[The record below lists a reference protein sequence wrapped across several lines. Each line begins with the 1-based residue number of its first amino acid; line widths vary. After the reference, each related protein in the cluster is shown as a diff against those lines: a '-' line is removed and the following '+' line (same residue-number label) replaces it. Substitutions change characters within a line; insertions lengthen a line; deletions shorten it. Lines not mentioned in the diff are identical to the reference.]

1 MMNSPVMNSPTIVV
15 LIDGFD
21 PEYLDVC
28 PAPNMA
34 AMARRGFR
42 VEGRGM
48 TPSVTNVNNVS
59 LVTGSYPESH
69 GITSNYW
76 LDRARGEEFYME
88 SGEFLRAQT
97 MFQRATEAGLRSLL
111 VTAKD
116 KLRRLLGGSYPG
128 DGATVSI
135 SSEEPPGWVVAGVG
149 EPPPIYSLEVNRWVL
164 DAGRYAMSREPFD
177 LVYLTTTD
185 YAMHTY
191 GPEHPESARHVA
203 LLDQGL
209 GDILGQAPGAQ
220 MLVTADH
227 GMSDKSRMLHLP
239 GELARYGIKA
249 RAIPVIKDR
258 YVVHHSN
265 LGGCIYVHLEDSAD
279 LNAALDTIGNLEGVE
294 EALPGEEAARRFRL
308 MPERI
313 GDVLVLADA
322 TTVFGDPAEVTI
334 PKGLRSHGS
343 AHETTVPIIGC
354 GPGLDGGSSS
364 DRFGRNLDVGRYI
377 FDEVLRSP

>member
-1 MMNSPVMNSPTIVV
+1 MNSPTIVV

-21 PEYLDVC
+21 PEYSDVC